1 MRGSWESLRSSALLC
16 KYLVS
21 SPPLPYLLFLLFPS
35 LLLPSLDPA
44 LFLPQP
50 LKPLS
55 SLSFTQPFK
64 PLPTLSF
71 PQPLK
76 PLPYPTLPYPTLPY
90 PTLSHPTLP
99 YPSKPTDP
107 TDPNYPNP
115 TLSTLPQN
123 GHVLIYPP
131 KWSGVGGLGLSL
143 GLHGYLALE
152 KYPHPRTLQ

>member
-90 PTLSHPTLP
+90 PIPPYPTLP
-99 YPSKPTDP
+99 FQTHRPYRPELPKPYPAYPTTEWPRPD
-107 TDPNYPNP
+107 
-115 TLSTLPQN
+115 LPPQMVWR
-123 GHVLIYPP
+123 GRLRV
-131 KWSGVGGLGLSL
+131 KFRFAWV
-143 GLHGYLALE
+143 
-152 KYPHPRTLQ
+152 PRT